1 MVDVATLG
9 LEVHSDQV
17 KRGAADLDRLTAA
30 AKKAEAAAAG
40 VAGASDKA
48 AKATANISTATGK
61 ARIQWETYDEVVART
76 GTRIKGAAKVADDAA
91 KSVSKQAGA
100 AQEAASKATGY
111 GNAVE
116 QAGRKTE
123 RASIASQGF
132 ALALGKVRQALVSI
146 ALNAISVGVGI
157 LLGELLK
164 LVDWA
169 SLAKKA
175 LDGLAW
181 AVENLTPYLLGAAG
195 TLALIYA
202 PAILSGIGTVT
213 VAVATLGA
221 TALRAAASFTAA
233 WLAAMGPAGWFI
245 LGLAAITSAAV
256 IFRDELTQIFG
267 VDIVGVAKD
276 AVNAVVGY
284 FVGAYDGV
292 VAAWNLLPAA
302 LGDLGYQAANRFY
315 ATVTA
320 MLRSLRAEINSFIE
334 GINTQLGTAIPTI
347 GGGLIG
353 LNPDGTQRSIP
364 NPYAGSAS
372 GAGEAFQGAFDAA
385 QGKDYVGA
393 TYEAIAKGASAAAD
407 KIREL
412 AASFG
417 NVEGAS
423 GRAGKAAKDAAKG
436 ATDQWKGLRDTVD
449 KTAEAAMKFARDVV
463 GGFVSDL
470 RSGLEQG
477 KSFWRA
483 FGDAALNVLDK
494 IVDKLLND
502 VIDALFQVNSASS
515 GTGGGGFLGGLLGGI
530 GKLFGFAKGGYT
542 GPGAA
547 SQPAGI
553 VHAGEYVFSK
563 KAVDRIGVGYLDRAH
578 KAAKGYMGGGFV
590 SRMHSPANSNLRGYD
605 VGGYVTPTPQ
615 YHGNAAVAQGREV
628 IEVVLRDDSGRMAE
642 IADQQIQKRSG
653 AIVQMSVQQ
662 SVKSVRGQMSGMI
675 AEAQTRKL

>member
-1 MVDVATLG
+1 M
-9 LEVHSDQV
+9 
-17 KRGAADLDRLTAA
+17 
-30 AKKAEAAAAG
+30 
-40 VAGASDKA
+40 
-48 AKATANISTATGK
+48 
-61 ARIQWETYDEVVART
+61 
-76 GTRIKGAAKVADDAA
+76 
-91 KSVSKQAGA
+91 
-100 AQEAASKATGY
+100 
-111 GNAVE
+111 
-116 QAGRKTE
+116 
-123 RASIASQGF
+123 IAMGE
-132 ALALGKVRQALVSI
+132 KVRQALIGI

-181 AVENLTPYLLGAAG
+181 AVENLTPYLLGAAA

-267 VDIVGVAKD
+267 VDIIGVAKD

-315 ATVTA
+315 AAVTA

-353 LNPDGTQRSIP
+353 LNSDGTQRSIP

-385 QGKDYVGA
+385 QGKDYVSA

-412 AASFG
+412 AGSFG
-417 NVEGAS
+417 NVEDAS
-423 GRAGKAAKDAAKG
+423 GRAGKAAKDAASG
-436 ATDQWKGLRDTVD
+436 AVDPWKGLRDTVD
-449 KTAEAAMKFARDVV
+449 KTAEAAMKFARDLA

-483 FGDAALNVLDK
+483 FGDAAINALNKIAEKLIDMALDQM
-494 IVDKLLND
+494 INNV
-502 VIDALFQVNSASS
+502 FQGLMGAFGGAGYSPAASAAIKA
-515 GTGGGGFLGGLLGGI
+515 GVGGLY
-530 GKLFGFAKGGYT
+530 ADGGYT

-553 VHAGEYVFSK
+553 VHAGEYVMSK
-563 KAVDRIGVGYLDRAH
+563 RAVDRLGIGYLDALH
-578 KAAKGYMGGGFV
+578 NAAKGYQTGGLVTPFY
-590 SRMHSPANSNLRGYD
+590 SAANSNLPGFDR
-605 VGGYVTPTPQ
+605 GGYVPSAPS
-615 YHGNAAVAQGREV
+615 YAYGGSAAVAHQPV
-628 IEVVLRDDSGRMAE
+628 
-642 IADQQIQKRSG
+642 
-653 AIVQMSVQQ
+653 
-662 SVKSVRGQMSGMI
+662 
-675 AEAQTRKL
+675 AEASRAGMVVNIIDQREAGSPEVEQRETVGADGTRQLDILIRRTTQDEVGRPSAATNRQLRGAYGLSNQVVRR